1 MTIGICRFELYLPAC
16 QSLKEKRSLV
26 KSLIA
31 RIGNK
36 SNASVAELEQN
47 DLLQKALI
55 GVAVISN
62 SSTHANQMLSKI
74 VEMVQRESELILM
87 DYTLELL

>member
-1 MTIGICRFELYLPAC
+1 MTIGICRFELYLPTC
-16 QSLKEKRSLV
+16 QSLKDKRRLL

-31 RIGNK
+31 RIQNK
-36 SNASVAELEQN
+36 FNVSVSELEEN
-47 DLLQKALI
+47 DLRQKALV

-62 SSTHANQMLSKI
+62 ASTHANQMLSKI
-74 VEMVQRESELILM
+74 VEMIDRETEIVMM

>member
-36 SNASVAELEQN
+36 HNASVSELEQN
-47 DLLQKALI
+47 DMLQKALI

-62 SSTHANQMLSKI
+62 SLPHANQMLSKI
-74 VEMVQRESELILM
+74 VEMVQRETELILM

>member
-1 MTIGICRFELYLPAC
+1 MTIGVCRFELYIPSA
-16 QSLKEKRSLV
+16 QSLKDKRRLI

-31 RIGNK
+31 RIQNK
-36 SNASVAELEQN
+36 FNASVSELEYL
-47 DLLQKALI
+47 DLQQKALV

-62 SSTHANQMLSKI
+62 ASGHANQVLSKI
-74 VEMVQRESELILM
+74 VELVERESEIILM

>member
-36 SNASVAELEQN
+36 FNASVSELEQN

-62 SSTHANQMLSKI
+62 SSSHANQMLSKI
-74 VEMVQRESELILM
+74 VELVQRETELVLM

>member
-1 MTIGICRFELYLPAC
+1 MTVGICQFELYLPSC
-16 QSLKEKRSLV
+16 HSLKDKRSLL

-31 RIGNK
+31 RIQNK
-36 SNASVAELEQN
+36 FNVSISELDFN
-47 DLLQKALI
+47 DMRQKALV

-62 SSTHANQMLSKI
+62 ASKHANQMLSKVVDL
-74 VEMVQRESELILM
+74 VENESELVLM